1 MIDIKIDGNSVRVQH
16 HGDPVEIAVEMSIA
30 TNMIYTAFEGV
41 STVAAKVFQHAITG
55 CLTPDAPTWKTNP
68 GQVTLTTPI
77 KKSDAPTG
85 QSQGTAD

>member
-1 MIDIKIDGNSVRVQH
+1 MLDIKIDGDKVRVQH
-16 HGDPVEIAVEMSIA
+16 RGDPVEIAVEMLIA

-41 STVAAKVFQHAITG
+41 STVAAKIFQHAIAG
-55 CLTPDAPTWKTNP
+55 CMTPDAPTWNADKNQITIKIP
-68 GQVTLTTPI
+68 T